1 MVQPGCLIRRPAG
14 INQFVGNPAASSV
27 TRGRWAESLA
37 LEFLLRQ
44 GLKLLARNFQ
54 VRCGEVD
61 LILEDGGVVVFCE
74 VRYRANHRHVHALE
88 TIDARK
94 RSRIINTSYA
104 WLQAHQAHA
113 ERVCRFDVVVVDG
126 SSNKPGCQW
135 IKNAFQ
141 A

>member
-1 MVQPGCLIRRPAG
+1 MGKPGDTAG
-14 INQFVGNPAASSV
+14 K
-27 TRGRWAESLA
+27 RGRWAESLA

-54 VRCGEVD
+54 VRCGEID
-61 LILEDGGVVVFCE
+61 LILEDGGIVVFCE
-74 VRYRANHRHVHALE
+74 VRYRADHRHVHALE

-94 RSRIINTSYA
+94 RSRIINTSHA
-104 WLQAHQAHA
+104 WLQAHQAQA
-113 ERVCRFDVVVVDG
+113 DRICRFDVVVVDG
-126 SSNKPGCQW
+126 LSTNPGYQW